1 MSLIK
6 IHKCDVCNKEMD
18 KFNLY
23 RFKRKCLE
31 YDEWYSKDEIINF
44 DICKKCYRKIVKQ
57 ISKES
62 V

>member
-1 MSLIK
+1 MSLVK
-6 IHKCDVCNKEMD
+6 IHKCDICDKQTD

-23 RFKRKCLE
+23 RFKRKGMV
-31 YDEWYSKDEIINF
+31 DDDWYTKDEVINF

-62 V
+62 D